1 MSKTSEQWTR
11 EHDLA
16 LLFLSVAYGTDH
28 ELSEDELNTIV
39 NSLQEWLPG
48 QNVEKIHEL
57 VMEAF
62 SVYLEG
68 DLSSELSHTIQS
80 LEKALTP
87 KQRQRVL
94 ENIMRIAEAD
104 GVLLS
109 AEQNLIGLVATTW
122 GLKEIEQELLSQ
134 STAHVEVSGGWS
146 LLHDI
151 ALLYLIVAHS
161 SDNRLSNQEIQEM
174 IERLSE
180 WQPDLTEEDI
190 RSILR
195 EALQSY
201 SEGLESEEIHDTMD
215 AIKRAFSKI
224 QCFAVVNDL
233 VSIARTDGPLN
244 QHAVSMIRSL
254 ADAWDI
260 DIRIEHAS

>member
-39 NSLQEWLPG
+39 NSLKEWLPG
-48 QNVEKIHEL
+48 QDDEKIHEL

-68 DLSSELSHTIQS
+68 DLSSELSNTIQS
-80 LEKALTP
+80 LEKTLTP
-87 KQRQRVL
+87 DQRQHVL

-109 AEQNLIGLVATTW
+109 TEQNLIGLVASTW
-122 GLKEIEQELLSQ
+122 GLKEIERELLGQ
-134 STAHVEVSGGWS
+134 STAHVEVSEGWS

-151 ALLYLIVAHS
+151 ALLYLIVAHG
-161 SDNRLSNQEIQEM
+161 SDNSLSNAEIQVM

-180 WQPDLTEEDI
+180 WQPDLTGEEV

-195 EALQSY
+195 EALQGY
-201 SEGLESEEIHDTMD
+201 SEGLETEEIHDTLD
-215 AIKRAFSKI
+215 SIKRAFSRI

-233 VSIARTDGPLN
+233 VSIAQTDGPLN
-244 QHAVSMIRSL
+244 EHAVSMIRSL

-260 DIRIEHAS
+260 DIRIENAS